1 MPVEFC
7 HSGLIKSATDVMVAG
22 TGPGSKDETAAGFL
36 HCGPQLTVEARK
48 G

>member
-1 MPVEFC
+1 
-7 HSGLIKSATDVMVAG
+7 MVSWLES
-22 TGPGSKDETAAGFL
+22 TPGIREKNINWNFISKDETAAGFL